1 MNRVRNGRAVVA
13 ATAPAGAL
21 LVGVVAGVLAVAAPA
36 AAQDEDRA
44 AAQALVQQLDHDAA
58 HHAVTA
64 EALAQ
69 AKDALER
76 ATRLRTAG
84 DEAHALTADGLARE
98 WAETA
103 RDLVRASDAEA
114 KASELRRKAM
124 DAQAQL
130 ERSRALVE
138 EGIARVGRLRAEIEE
153 AERQDRTAVE
163 AHAGETPPAARPKPK
178 NGGKAASKHGK
189 PTASGGKP

>member
-36 AAQDEDRA
+36 AAQDADRA
-44 AAQALVQQLDHDAA
+44 AAEALVQQLDHDAA

-64 EALAQ
+64 QPIAQ

-84 DEAHALTADGLARE
+84 DEAHALTADALARE

-103 RDLVRASDAEA
+103 RDLARAADAEA
-114 KASELRRKAM
+114 KAADLRHEAM

-163 AHAGETPPAARPKPK
+163 VHAGDEPSAARPKPK
-178 NGGKAASKHGK
+178 DAGKGATRHGK